1 MVKFLQFLNGSGSTL
16 QSKSQYFIE
25 FWPKFAPPSKMAT
38 LTRNSFKSQ
47 KLPVDGFN
55 WKAKKSRFTKK
66 FIQNYDDD
74 SSKGYILEVDD
85 SYPKRL
91 QEIHSDFLFLPECM
105 KIEKC
110 QKHVCSMY
118 DVKNVY
124 TKKKT
129 WSWPWITVWYY
140 K

>member
-1 MVKFLQFLNGSGSTL
+1 MAQHCNLNHSILYRVCTT
-16 QSKSQYFIE
+16 
-25 FWPKFAPPSKMAT
+25 SKMAT
-38 LTRNSFKSQ
+38 LTPNSFKSQ

-55 WKAKKSRFTKK
+55 WKAKKPRFTKK

-85 SYPKRL
+85 SYSKRL

-118 DVKNVY
+118 DVKNLY
-124 TKKKT
+124 TKKHEVGLGLQSDT
-129 WSWPWITVWYY
+129 INST
-140 K
+140 

>member
-1 MVKFLQFLNGSGSTL
+1 
-16 QSKSQYFIE
+16 
-25 FWPKFAPPSKMAT
+25 MAT
-38 LTRNSFKSQ
+38 LTPNSFKSQ

-55 WKAKKSRFTKK
+55 LKAKKPRFTKK

-85 SYPKRL
+85 SYSKRL

-118 DVKNVY
+118 DKKNDFVY
-124 TKKKT
+124 IKT
-129 WSWPWITVWYY
+129 LKLILDYRIILEKGIGYSNLIRKASSSLRTVLFSE
-140 K
+140 KL

>member
-38 LTRNSFKSQ
+38 LTPNSFKSQ

-124 TKKKT
+124 TKKNMKLALDY
-129 WSWPWITVWYY
+129 SLIL
-140 K
+140 